1 MFSSKFSIQI
11 SDCNYTKKNITYQI
25 DRLTRRIDNLKS
37 KVPSL
42 QISEKEIEKAFNELT
57 YLDEKIQ
64 LHRLYQKDERE
75 LLIKHLQKNKEYEL
89 KLHENTIK
97 ESKQK
102 IKSLKEKLEI
112 LNEKIEIAERKL
124 KVVEKIEPFAQVL
137 IDKNESYLK
146 KHFDEKMK
154 KVKLKSYD
162 TYESKYNDF
171 KNGIAEGIIHR
182 IFDIIEHQEIDEIL
196 NITMLRDDGDDGK
209 IEVPNGTIRF
219 HITNGLHPKI
229 TVNYIKIGE

>member
-11 SDCNYTKKNITYQI
+11 SNCNYTKKNITYQI
-25 DRLTRRIDNLKS
+25 ERLTRKIDKLKTE
-37 KVPSL
+37 VPSL

-57 YLDEKIQ
+57 YFDEEIQ

-75 LLIKHLQKNKEYEL
+75 LLIKHLQKNKECEL

-112 LNEKIEIAERKL
+112 LNEKIEIAERKI
-124 KVVEKIEPFAQVL
+124 KIVEKIEPFIQAL
-137 IDKNESYLK
+137 IDKNELNLK

-154 KVKLKSYD
+154 NVELSYE

-171 KNGIAEGIIHR
+171 KNEIAEGIIQSV
-182 IFDIIEHQEIDEIL
+182 FDIIEHQEIDEIL

-209 IEVPNGTIRF
+209 NRSTKR
-219 HITNGLHPKI
+219 HYKI
-229 TVNYIKIGE
+229 PYH

>member
-11 SDCNYTKKNITYQI
+11 SNCNYTKKNITYQI
-25 DRLTRRIDNLKS
+25 DRLTRKIDKLKTE
-37 KVPSL
+37 VPSL

-57 YLDEKIQ
+57 YFDEKIQ

-75 LLIKHLQKNKEYEL
+75 LLIKHLQKNKECEL

-112 LNEKIEIAERKL
+112 LNEKIEIAERKI
-124 KVVEKIEPFAQVL
+124 KIVEKIEPFIQAL
-137 IDKNESYLK
+137 IDKNELKLK

-154 KVKLKSYD
+154 NVELSYE

-171 KNGIAEGIIHR
+171 KNEIAEGIIQSV
-182 IFDIIEHQEIDEIL
+182 FDI
-196 NITMLRDDGDDGK
+196 LRIK
-209 IEVPNGTIRF
+209 K
-219 HITNGLHPKI
+219 L
-229 TVNYIKIGE
+229 VNF

>member
-1 MFSSKFSIQI
+1 MLSSKFSRQI

-25 DRLTRRIDNLKS
+25 ERLTRRIDNLKS

-57 YLDEKIQ
+57 YFDEKIQ

-75 LLIKHLQKNKEYEL
+75 LLIKHLQKNKECEL

-102 IKSLKEKLEI
+102 INSLKEKLEI

-124 KVVEKIEPFAQVL
+124 KVVEKVEPFAQVL

-154 KVKLKSYD
+154 NVELRSYE

-171 KNGIAEGIIHR
+171 KNEIADGIIQR
-182 IFDIIEHQEIDEIL
+182 VFDI
-196 NITMLRDDGDDGK
+196 MR
-209 IEVPNGTIRF
+209 
-219 HITNGLHPKI
+219 
-229 TVNYIKIGE
+229 IKKLVKF

>member
-1 MFSSKFSIQI
+1 MLSSKFSRQI

-25 DRLTRRIDNLKS
+25 ERLTRRIDNLKS

-57 YLDEKIQ
+57 YFDEKIQ

-75 LLIKHLQKNKEYEL
+75 LLIKHLQKNKECEL

-102 IKSLKEKLEI
+102 INSLKEKLEI

-124 KVVEKIEPFAQVL
+124 KVVEKVEPFAQVL

-154 KVKLKSYD
+154 NVELRSYE

-171 KNGIAEGIIHR
+171 KNEIADGIIQR
-182 IFDIIEHQEIDEIL
+182 VFDIIEHQEIDEIL

-219 HITNGLHPKI
+219 HVTNGLHPKI
-229 TVNYIKIGE
+229 ILHYIKIGK

>member
-1 MFSSKFSIQI
+1 MFSSKFSRQI

-25 DRLTRRIDNLKS
+25 ERLTRRIDNLKS

-57 YLDEKIQ
+57 YFDEKIQ

-75 LLIKHLQKNKEYEL
+75 LLIKHLQKNKECEL

-112 LNEKIEIAERKL
+112 LNEKIAVSARNL
-124 KVVEKIEPFAQVL
+124 KIVEKIEPFVQAL
-137 IDKNESYLK
+137 IDKNESRLK
-146 KHFDEKMK
+146 KHFDEKMNN
-154 KVKLKSYD
+154 VELRSYE

-171 KNGIAEGIIHR
+171 KNEIADGIIQR
-182 IFDIIEHQEIDEIL
+182 VFDI
-196 NITMLRDDGDDGK
+196 MR
-209 IEVPNGTIRF
+209 
-219 HITNGLHPKI
+219 
-229 TVNYIKIGE
+229 IKKLVKF

>member
-1 MFSSKFSIQI
+1 MFSSKFSRQI

-25 DRLTRRIDNLKS
+25 ERLTRRIDNLKS

-57 YLDEKIQ
+57 YFDEKIQ

-75 LLIKHLQKNKEYEL
+75 LLIKHLQKNKECES

-112 LNEKIEIAERKL
+112 LNEKIAVSARNL
-124 KVVEKIEPFAQVL
+124 KIVEKIEPFVQAL
-137 IDKNESYLK
+137 IDKNESRLK

-154 KVKLKSYD
+154 NADLRSYE

-171 KNGIAEGIIHR
+171 KNEIADGIIQR
-182 IFDIIEHQEIDEIL
+182 VFDI
-196 NITMLRDDGDDGK
+196 MR
-209 IEVPNGTIRF
+209 
-219 HITNGLHPKI
+219 
-229 TVNYIKIGE
+229 IKKLVKF